1 MAKIII
7 IDDEPAMVEVIVTL
21 CRDKG
26 HQVFP
31 FNSAPKAVEQLD
43 TIQPQVVITDIK
55 METMSGFD
63 VLRHVRENHRQTSVI
78 LITAYASVDTAI
90 EAMKMGAYGYVPK
103 PFKIDELQMTI
114 QRALDF
120 QAAVRENTYLRK
132 ELKNRYRFENIV
144 GASRKM
150 QSVYNLINKV
160 ADTDS
165 TVLIIG
171 ESGTGKEL
179 VARGLHFNS
188 NRQHHPFVAINCSA
202 LPENL
207 LESELFGHKKGAFTG
222 AVSDKRGLFEEA
234 NLGTIF
240 LDEVNSMAPP
250 LQTKLLRVL
259 QEREV
264 RRVGD
269 NKSVPVNVRVVGAT
283 NEPLQG
289 KIKDGSFREDLY
301 YRLAVIPVEI
311 PPLRE
316 RLEDV
321 PLLVNHFLQKQAS
334 ATGGEPKKIDPQA
347 VECLCHY
354 DCRRKLSAPHREK
367 KRNRQLRRCRLVK
380 AWMNSSNSRSAAT
393 STLPSRTAAGRGK
406 KPPVCWASAW
416 RRFTARSSRRAKN
429 SDSAS
434 AAFAEDFDLLGF
446 LLQVVQG
453 IQRRLLFLERFFVRR
468 FHFLQQFDGR
478 LSRFVARRRRNWRW
492 SRRRVGGLRCHKL
505 RYGRLRARCDDQHE
519 RDSRKKNAKKFSLHV
534 SDLLGWNRSSPGES
548 SRPRSLASHRSSPDF
563 RRSYFVAPAIP

>member
-21 CRDKG
+21 CREKG

-31 FNSAPKAVEQLD
+31 FNSAPKAIEQLD
-43 TIQPQVVITDIK
+43 TIQPQVVIADIK
-55 METMSGFD
+55 METMTGFD
-63 VLRHVRENHRQTSVI
+63 VLRHIREHHRQTAVI
-78 LITAYASVDTAI
+78 LITAYASVETAV
-90 EAMKMGAYGYVPK
+90 EAMKMGAYDYVTK
-103 PFKIDELQMTI
+103 PFKIDELQMTV
-114 QRALDF
+114 QRALDY
-120 QAAVRENTYLRK
+120 QAALRENTYLRK
-132 ELKNRYRFENIV
+132 ELKNRYRFENII
-144 GASRKM
+144 GTSRSM
-150 QSVYNLINKV
+150 QMVYNLINKV

-165 TVLIIG
+165 TVLIQG

-222 AVSDKRGLFEEA
+222 AVADKRGLFEEA

-283 NEPLQG
+283 NEVLQG
-289 KIKDGSFREDLY
+289 KMKDGTFREDLY
-301 YRLAVIPVEI
+301 YRLAVIPIEI

-334 ATGGEPKKIDPQA
+334 AAGGTAKKIDPKA
-347 VECLCHY
+347 VDILCHY
-354 DCRRKLSAPHREK
+354 DYPGNVRELENAIERACALCDDEMILPSDLPPAVVAVAAGGKAEQSAAAMPVGQTLDEFIQQQERGYIDATLSHCGGSREK
-367 KRNRQLRRCRLVK
+367 
-380 AWMNSSNSRSAAT
+380 AA
-393 STLPSRTAAGRGK
+393 S
-406 KPPVCWASAW
+406 
-416 RRFTARSSRRAKN
+416 
-429 SDSAS
+429 
-434 AAFAEDFDLLGF
+434 LLGISMAT
-446 LLQVVQG
+446 L
-453 IQRRLLFLERFFVRR
+453 
-468 FHFLQQFDGR
+468 
-478 LSRFVARRRRNWRW
+478 
-492 SRRRVGGLRCHKL
+492 
-505 RYGRLRARCDDQHE
+505 Y
-519 RDSRKKNAKKFSLHV
+519 RKVEPKNKKQ
-534 SDLLGWNRSSPGES
+534 
-548 SRPRSLASHRSSPDF
+548 
-563 RRSYFVAPAIP
+563 